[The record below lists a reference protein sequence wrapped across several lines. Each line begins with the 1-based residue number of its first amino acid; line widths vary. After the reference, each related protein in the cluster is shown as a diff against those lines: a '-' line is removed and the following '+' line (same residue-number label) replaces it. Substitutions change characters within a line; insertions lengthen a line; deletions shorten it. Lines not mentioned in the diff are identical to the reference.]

1 MLHSLLRLLVL
12 SRSRRWLRVEPYNNK
27 EKESANHRPETS
39 DPDPS
44 AANSP
49 AAGVLVVRV
58 MADGN
63 FVLLLDV
70 GEEGTLVVDTE
81 GEDSMLVRNG
91 EACAVHSAG
100 FRSEGRLESEAVERR
115 EHGEFELQS
124 ILAGNLEGN
133 VSVVNVLG
141 DLDAKDLQKIHHQYC
156 QSHR

>member
-12 SRSRRWLRVEPYNNK
+12 SRSRGWLRVEPYNNK
-27 EKESANHRPETS
+27 EKESADHRPETS

-44 AANSP
+44 AANFP

-58 MADGN
+58 MADGD

-81 GEDSMLVRNG
+81 GKDSMLIG
-91 EACAVHSAG
+91 DDEARAVHSAV

-115 EHGEFELQS
+115 EHSEFELQS

-133 VSVVNVLG
+133 VSVVNVLR
-141 DLDAKDLQKIHHQYC
+141 DLDAKDLQKIH
-156 QSHR
+156 R